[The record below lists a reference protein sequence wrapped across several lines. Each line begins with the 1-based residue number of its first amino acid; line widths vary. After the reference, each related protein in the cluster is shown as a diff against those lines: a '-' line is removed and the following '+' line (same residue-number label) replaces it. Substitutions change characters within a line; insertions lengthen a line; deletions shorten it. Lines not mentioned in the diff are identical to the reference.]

1 MELKSKY
8 FSSLTE
14 LIYEKDRVKQKHE
27 ERRSREEIVLDF
39 YNGKPIMSE
48 GDAEDENLGDITNHL
63 MGYSNMQTL
72 ETKLYSIWSTS
83 NKIVDVDV
91 LVGKDVEE
99 TERFS
104 DMINHYLNKAIFS
117 TPRFGSFWR
126 SVAGEIAISGRV
138 ACVYREDKDWCPSVQ
153 PNMML
158 PDSMGTDASE
168 ATYAFIPRDMT
179 ISDLEN
185 LLDDEPSEDDDEE
198 TKEIDAAIS
207 DGTVTNNSVI
217 KALIKTIEDNISTDN
232 NDSNSTK
239 TLKEKREATNTDKPI
254 TGDKTS
260 VTVWYYYETRYDSDA
275 KSKVVDVTMFTEDF
289 RSTGEDPIQSIIA
302 YLPAHY
308 ERTPS
313 WMHLI
318 VIDASIGGEKRF
330 STAKGI
336 GEISYNSD
344 VDAEEFLNRI
354 MEGEKIRAVPRM
366 RRREGGSVDELLGWN
381 IHEDSIIPDSLESV
395 KLEGSSNLAGALS
408 LLQRNSSSITG
419 SSVSNTGQGQELRQQ
434 AVERQ
439 GNNAS
444 TQSSRIS
451 DLYKSL
457 DILMAEI
464 TRRFFKGDID
474 GGSPG
479 YNEIMWFRKMMKE
492 KKVPIEQLASEEFG
506 FFEKIEVK
514 SVRSST
520 SGESD
525 SDLRAAQ
532 MLMSNLGNYPPA
544 VRPILIRRFT
554 TLITGDPEFSDRLVE
569 LLPKITS
576 AQRVTAESEFEQIAR
591 DATLGLTTPI
601 GADDI
606 HQEHAPTHIK
616 HLAVIVQASEF
627 APWTRREA
635 LHFGAIQQHA
645 QLHIDELLLN
655 NTSLA
660 EGQALSQEMANVVSQ
675 ADGLLADLVARE
687 GEDAQGTDEMG
698 DAERAHDIQIKER
711 EQTRKDTDTAST
723 ITQRK
728 ERQESINRKGD
739 QDFLLRNEQQKNAEA
754 KQ

>member
-1 MELKSKY
+1 MDLKSKY
-8 FSSLTE
+8 FGTLSG
-14 LIYEKDRVKQKHE
+14 LIFEKDRIKNKHV
-27 ERRSREEIVLDF
+27 ERREREAIVLDF
-39 YNGKPIMSE
+39 YNGQPIMTE
-48 GDAEDENLGDITNHL
+48 GDAEDEQLADITNHL

-91 LVGKDVEE
+91 MKGKDVEE

-104 DMINHYLNKAIFS
+104 DLINSYLNKAIYS
-117 TPRFGSFWR
+117 TPRFGAFWR

-138 ACVYREDKDWCPSVQ
+138 ACVYREDADWCPTVQ

-179 ISDLEN
+179 IADLKNMLTDDSDE
-185 LLDDEPSEDDDEE
+185 DSDEDKSIDSEL
-198 TKEIDAAIS
+198 S
-207 DGTVTNNSVI
+207 DGTSTNNAVI
-217 KALIKTIEDNISTDN
+217 KQLIKAIEDNIADDN
-232 NDSNSTK
+232 NDSNQDNI
-239 TLKEKREATNTDKPI
+239 KEKRAATNTDAPMR
-254 TGDKTS
+254 GDKTS
-260 VTVWYYYETRYDSDA
+260 ITVWYYYETRYDKDK
-275 KSKVVDVTMFTEDF
+275 KSKVVDVTIFTDTF
-289 RSTGEDPIQSIIA
+289 RNTGDTPPQAIIA

-308 ERTPS
+308 DRTPS

-366 RRREGGSVDELLGWN
+366 RRTQGTSTDALLQWN
-381 IHEDSIIPDSLESV
+381 MQEDSIIPEGLEPA

-419 SSVSNTGQGQELRQQ
+419 SATANTGQGQELRQQ

-439 GNNAS
+439 GNTAS
-444 TQSSRIS
+444 TQNSRIS

-457 DILMAEI
+457 DMLMAEI
-464 TRRFFKGDID
+464 VRRFFKGDIE

-479 YNEIMWFRKMMKE
+479 FNEIMWFRKMMKA
-492 KKVPIEQLASEEFG
+492 KGVPIEDLASEEFG
-506 FFEKIEVK
+506 FFNHIEVK
-514 SVRSST
+514 AVRSST

-525 SDLRAAQ
+525 ADLQSAQ
-532 MLMSNLGNYPPA
+532 LLMNNLGNYPAA
-544 VRPILIRRFT
+544 VRPILVRRFT

-569 LLPKITS
+569 LLPKIVS

-591 DATLGLTTPI
+591 DSTLGMTTPI
-601 GADDI
+601 GADDV
-606 HQEHAPTHIK
+606 HQEHAPSHIK
-616 HLAVIVQASEF
+616 HLKVIIQDAEF
-627 APWTRREA
+627 SPWTRREA
-635 LHFGAIQQHA
+635 LHFGAMQQHA
-645 QLHIDELLLN
+645 QLHIDEMLIN

-660 EGQALSQEMANVVSQ
+660 EGQALSQELANVVGQ

-687 GEDAQGTDEMG
+687 AEEADNGQSAEDAIKLQELGL
-698 DAERAHDIQIKER
+698 KER
-711 EQTRKDTDTAST
+711 EQTRKEADTVST
-723 ITQRK
+723 VSQREK
-728 ERQESINRKGD
+728 RQEGIDRKGD
-739 QDFLLRNEQQKNAEA
+739 QDFLLRKDQQDKATN
-754 KQ
+754 Q

>member
-8 FSSLTE
+8 FTSLTE
-14 LIYEKDRVKQKHE
+14 LIYEKDTIKRKHE
-27 ERRSREEIVLDF
+27 ERRSREAIVLDF

-48 GDAEDENLGDITNHL
+48 GDAEDEQLGDITNHL

-72 ETKLYSIWSTS
+72 ETKLYSIWSTA
-83 NKIVDVDV
+83 NKIIDVNV
-91 LVGKDVEE
+91 LEGADAEE

-104 DMINHYLNKAIFS
+104 DLINHYLNKAIFS

-138 ACVYREDKDWCPSVQ
+138 ACVYREDADWCPSVQ

-158 PDSMGTDASE
+158 PDSMGSDSSE

-179 ISDLEN
+179 IADLEN
-185 LLDDEPSEDDDEE
+185 LKGGDDDATDED
-198 TKEIDAAIS
+198 KEIDEVLS
-207 DGTVTNNSVI
+207 DGTQTNDKVI
-217 KALIKTIEDNISTDN
+217 DQLIKSIEDDIVQDN
-232 NDSNSTK
+232 NDTNK
-239 TLKEKREATNTDKPI
+239 DNLKEKRNATNTDKP
-254 TGDKTS
+254 TDGDKTT
-260 VTVWYYYETRYDSDA
+260 VTVWYYYEARFDEEA
-275 KSKVVDVTMFTEDF
+275 GSKVIDVTIFTDKF
-289 RSTGEDPIQSIIA
+289 RTTGDEPQQSIVA
-302 YLPAHY
+302 HLPAHY
-308 ERTPS
+308 DRPPA

-366 RRREGGSVDELLGWN
+366 RRTEGGDMDKLLQWN
-381 IHEDSIIPDSLESV
+381 IYEDSIIPEGLEPTR
-395 KLEGSSNLAGALS
+395 LEGSSNLAGAMS

-419 SSVSNTGQGQELRQQ
+419 SASANTGQGQELRQQ

-439 GNNAS
+439 GNNAATS
-444 TQSSRIS
+444 NSRTS

-457 DILMAEI
+457 DILMEEI
-464 TRRFFKGDID
+464 ARRFFTGEIKGT
-474 GGSPG
+474 SPG
-479 YNEIMWFRKMMKE
+479 YNQVMWFRKMMQ
-492 KKVPIEQLASEEFG
+492 KKGVPIEKLAEEEFG
-506 FFEKIEVK
+506 FFESIEVK
-514 SVRSST
+514 SVRSSI

-525 SDLRAAQ
+525 SDLRSAQ
-532 MLMSNLGNYPPA
+532 LLMNNLNNYPPA
-544 VRPILIRRFT
+544 LRPLLVRRFT
-554 TLITGDPEFSDRLVE
+554 TQITGDPEFSERMVE
-569 LLPKITS
+569 LMPKITS

-591 DATLGLTTPI
+591 DSTLGMTTPI

-616 HLAVIVQASEF
+616 HLTVIIQDAQF

-635 LHFGAIQQHA
+635 LHFGALQQHA

-660 EGQALSQEMANVVSQ
+660 EGQALAQEMANVVSQ

-687 GEDAQGTDEMG
+687 EAEAQAAQSQG
-698 DAERAHDIQIKER
+698 DANKAHELELKAR
-711 EQTRKDTDTAST
+711 EQDRKEADTIST
-723 ITQRK
+723 IEQRTK
-728 ERQESINRKGD
+728 RQDSIDRKGD
-739 QDFLLRNEQQKNAEA
+739 QDFLLRKDQQTTAAAN
-754 KQ
+754 QTQP